1 MAIGPEFDP
10 QGNAGTPV
18 LDAGYRAVDYRQS
31 MMQKAQQIEQQKIAT
46 QMLEAKRI
54 QWEVEAP
61 LRQRQFETNLAEE
74 GNKLYAAKDV
84 LDSTLEFETKAPE
97 FIQMMKEADVVETD
111 EDGDNDYSKNY
122 QKWAKIASSISPY
135 SSTVKGKRLLELA
148 NFNQVRYASQYG
160 NILDLK
166 EKRIAKLAK
175 VGELKKA
182 IIGGRVMDVDPTTG
196 EMAPHRGAYET
207 ADEAAD
213 KVRAQESA
221 KQGAK
226 HDQDYMNEIE
236 LAGNTASQ
244 DLVAIQSVI
253 NLLKSGNAQ
262 TGYGQTAINTFYAI
276 ADQAGIPIDSAKLQ
290 NNQYTEQQMNL
301 LKVKMAGQLMRGQ
314 GQITEKEREMLEK
327 ATASVNW
334 LPETNIRIL
343 TAMAGIMQRN
353 KQLNTMKLSME
364 RDGKSPMEIRLALEQ
379 YKQDH
384 DQGFDIDEKE
394 AAGDVKSITRKS
406 EFDALPKGAKFI
418 FNGKVGTKK

>member
-18 LDAGYRAVDYRQS
+18 LDAGYRAVEQRQS
-31 MMQKAQQIEQQKIAT
+31 MMQRAQSLQQQEMNT
-46 QMLEAKRI
+46 QLLAAKKQ
-54 QWEVEAP
+54 QWDIEAP
-61 LRQRQFETNLAEE
+61 LRQRQFETSLAEE

-97 FIQMMKEADVVETD
+97 FIQMMKEADTVLTD

-122 QKWAKIASSISPY
+122 QKWAQIASQISPY
-135 SSTVKGKRLLELA
+135 SNTAKGKRLLDLA
-148 NFNQVRYASQYG
+148 NFNQLRYASQYG

-166 EKRIAKLAK
+166 EKRMAKLAK

-182 IIGGRVMDVDPTTG
+182 IIGGKVMDVDPTTG

-213 KVRAQESA
+213 KVRAQEAA

-244 DLVAIQSVI
+244 DLVATQSVI

-262 TGYGQTAINTFYAI
+262 TGYGQGAINTFYSVA
-276 ADQAGIPIDSAKLQ
+276 AQAGIPIDSAKLQ

-327 ATASVNW
+327 ATANVNW

-353 KQLNTMKLSME
+353 KQLNTMKLAME

-384 DQGFDIDEKE
+384 DQGFELNENEVAEGGGGSKQE
-394 AAGDVKSITRKS
+394 TAQEMLARLK
-406 EFDALPKGAKFI
+406 AKHG
-418 FNGKVGTKK
+418 GKK